1 MGEVSNRLCQNKGV
15 PTKTKTDFRSFCLAT
30 MMWVHHLGP
39 TSIKEFK
46 VSYLL
51 TYFRRVQ
58 TWIYGNTEPCH
69 SCLNVCTGPGMERQG
84 YRGRCSHCKADPLHT
99 PN

>member
-1 MGEVSNRLCQNKGV
+1 MVPSFPSAAILESEILALTEEEMGEVSNRLCQDKGV
-15 PTKTKTDFRSFCLAT
+15 PPKTKTDFRSFCLTT

-46 VSYLL
+46 VRSLL

-58 TWIYGNTEPCH
+58 TH
-69 SCLNVCTGPGMERQG
+69 ME
-84 YRGRCSHCKADPLHT
+84 T
-99 PN
+99 PNLVILV